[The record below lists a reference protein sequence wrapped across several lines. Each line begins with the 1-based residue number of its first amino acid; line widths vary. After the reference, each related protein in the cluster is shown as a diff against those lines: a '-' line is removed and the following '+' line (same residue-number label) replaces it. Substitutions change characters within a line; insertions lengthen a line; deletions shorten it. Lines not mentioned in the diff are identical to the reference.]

1 MNSKEK
7 PVFFIY
13 EVLLKGLSNE
23 QKQYQLKGRLISKDK
38 MKIESMSFK
47 LPPCGE
53 WVGEPKIYR
62 CIDGKKKLEESRT
75 LQTIDK
81 NLLKI
86 DSGGLQIGEN
96 YSYDIEGNYVT
107 IKEDDTY
114 ESLKDDTYKS
124 LKISLSRRNE
134 VNKNIGITGVKVI
147 KCPNIRTNWLLFY
160 IFFSIFALFISV
172 FSLIIGINNYWDY
185 FLNADTGLKNVLIGY
200 FILVLLG
207 VLLFIQ
213 MIVKCVSQYIIL
225 IKMQKFG
232 IPHKTKI
239 VSNTL
244 LVPKIIEFITGTEDV
259 DNLV

>member
-1 MNSKEK
+1 MSSK
-7 PVFFIY
+7 PIFFIY

-38 MKIESMSFK
+38 MEIESMSFE

-53 WVGEPKIYR
+53 WVGEPKIYH
-62 CIDGKKKLEESRT
+62 CIDIDGKKKLEDRGT

-81 NLLKI
+81 NILKI
-86 DSGGLQIGEN
+86 NNRGLQIGEK
-96 YSYDIEGNYVT
+96 YSYDIEGSYVT

-134 VNKNIGITGVKVI
+134 IDKKIDIAGVKVI

-160 IFFSIFALFISV
+160 ILFSILALFIGV
-172 FSLIIGINNYWDY
+172 FSVIVGINNYWDY
-185 FLNADTGLKNVLIGY
+185 FLNADTVSKSLLIVY

-207 VLLFIQ
+207 ILLFIQ

-225 IKMQKFG
+225 IKMKKFG
-232 IPHKTKI
+232 IPRKTKI
-239 VSNTL
+239 VSDTL
-244 LVPKIIEFITGTEDV
+244 LVPKIIEYMTGTEKV
-259 DNLV
+259 DNIL